1 MLRHFP
7 RRRGNES
14 CAAAVAGSLPILTR
28 AFLVKG
34 AETSTELYSKAITAW
49 HVCTEALGSAFWEFQ
64 LRDSDWPDWLGL
76 EAKIDIR
83 RNFFIDGH
91 LHVFL
96 CAPSPSPYTGIVGES
111 HACQTPASLLK
122 EALPLMLDY
131 SKQLHGKL
139 LYRATPKGTARV
151 ILGGWQRR
159 QEVLQLLL
167 SLKSRAV
174 EHEQQQLRPRLRAA
188 VCIAGLARS
197 FHLARVYKSIADAI
211 RSLKVETQIF
221 YVLDLQGRPIEDFDE
236 AWKALPPDGMVL
248 YDEQR
253 GTGARLPKC
262 HWATPNHVNKMF
274 EKFRSCLHLITA
286 AEKSQR
292 QRFDWAVRLRPDFEW
307 LAPIGNLRTYDAQK
321 VHIVRHWIHLDR
333 FYDTT
338 DFFALVPRKYVR
350 AYFGVH
356 CPLRSQV
363 RTAAF
368 LDLCYGLI
376 CNSTDCTVQPECAL
390 QLRLRSHGVPVE
402 PFPPI
407 TNIVRESTC
416 QPGDLKCLAGWDI
429 LAWRNYPERC
439 FLCFG

>member
-1 MLRHFP
+1 MR
-7 RRRGNES
+7 
-14 CAAAVAGSLPILTR
+14 T
-28 AFLVKG
+28 
-34 AETSTELYSKAITAW
+34 
-49 HVCTEALGSAFWEFQ
+49 
-64 LRDSDWPDWLGL
+64 
-76 EAKIDIR
+76 
-83 RNFFIDGH
+83 
-91 LHVFL
+91 
-96 CAPSPSPYTGIVGES
+96 
-111 HACQTPASLLK
+111 LLK
-122 EALPLMLDY
+122 EAVPLTLDHGLQMHGRLLDIGVPRTA
-131 SKQLHGKL
+131 QL
-139 LYRATPKGTARV
+139 A
-151 ILGGWQRR
+151 LGGIHDQTLD
-159 QEVLQLLL
+159 QMLA

-321 VHIVRHWIHLDR
+321 VHIVRHWSSPWKY
-333 FYDTT
+333 YDTT
-338 DFFALVPRKYVR
+338 DFFALVPRLHLW
-350 AYFGVH
+350 AYFGIT
-356 CPLRSQV
+356 CPSQRSLLFAKEENPCFGLLCNGTICVGQAECILQV
-363 RTAAF
+363 R
-368 LDLCYGLI
+368 
-376 CNSTDCTVQPECAL
+376 L
-390 QLRLRSHGVPVE
+390 QERSVFVE
-402 PFPPI
+402 PFPPV
-407 TNIVRESTC
+407 T
-416 QPGDLKCLAGWDI
+416 GLL
-429 LAWRNYPERC
+429 LRN
-439 FLCFG
+439 LI